1 MAIYQTGT
9 TTIPTLAGTERV
21 SVDNGA
27 GGNTVANVQALVMSG
42 AAPVATS
49 NTATTSATLTAAN
62 IYGSYDSVYLN
73 LSGTLG
79 GAANATLPTVAALA
93 ALFPNGV
100 TAGQGYMLTIINSSS
115 ANYAWTVLTA
125 TGWTLTG
132 TMTVAQN
139 TTRTFI
145 VNFTSASAATLTS
158 VGTGTYS

>member
-9 TTIPTLAGTERV
+9 TVIPTLAGTERI

-27 GGNTVANVQALVMSG
+27 GGNTVANAQALAMSG
-42 AAPVATS
+42 AAPVINA
-49 NTATTSATLTAAN
+49 NTATSSATLTAAN
-62 IYGSYDSVYLN
+62 IYGSYDSVFLN

-115 ANYAWTVLTA
+115 GAYAWTVLTA

-145 VNFTSASAATLTS
+145 INFTSASTATLTS
-158 VGTGTYS
+158 VGTGSYS

>member
-9 TTIPTLAGTERV
+9 TTLPTLAGTERV

-42 AAPVATS
+42 AAPIVTS
-49 NTATTSATLTAAN
+49 NTATSSATLAAAN

-145 VNFTSASAATLTS
+145 INFTSASAATLTS